1 MSYDSLIL
9 SPGISFKKT
18 QIDGYSIEDKN
29 FVPHCW
35 TGNKKILDFKD
46 RLDSLE
52 NSCTL
57 VISSPDYPYRCPPAP
72 YERASMIAYYLKKKQ
87 MDFKIF
93 ILDSKNSFTKKDI
106 FFCEWKKITEI
117 LLNG

>member
-18 QIDGYSIEDKN
+18 QIDGYSIEDKILSHT
-29 FVPHCW
+29 VGQV
-35 TGNKKILDFKD
+35 TKKILDFKD

-87 MDFKIF
+87 MDFKNF
-93 ILDSKNSFTKKDI
+93 YFR
-106 FFCEWKKITEI
+106 F
-117 LLNG
+117 